1 VTTDRPP
8 VSVSESDQDLGRDRD
23 RDLTVAAPERIG
35 VYVCHCGSNIAGTVD
50 VEAVRDWAAERLAPS
65 GVVVARDSKFMC
77 ASNGQE
83 LIEKDVSELGLTR
96 VVVAA
101 CSPHMHEKTFRGA
114 CERAG
119 LNPYLCEMVSIR
131 EQVSWVHSD
140 RAAAT
145 AKAKAL
151 VAGGVLR
158 VAHDEPLEP
167 LRVPINPATLVVGG
181 GIAGISAALEIA
193 DAGFPVHLVE
203 REPSIGG
210 HMAQFDKTFPT
221 LDCAA
226 CILTPRMVTVGS
238 HPNITLHTWSEVTDV
253 SGYVGSFTVTVRHR
267 PRYVDQDL
275 CTGCGICQEKCPC
288 KVIDQRFEAGLGYRK
303 GAYRPF
309 PQAVPKYPVIDIE
322 NCIFF
327 ERGACKA
334 CEKLCP
340 TGAIDFTQQPEDVSL
355 EVGNIVLATGFEPFD
370 ARRVEQYG
378 YGRLANV
385 FTSLEFERMS
395 NAAGPTGGRIV
406 LRDGVT
412 PPSAVGIVH
421 CVGSRDRNFNPY
433 CSAICCMQSLK
444 FAHLVREHTDATV
457 YEFYIDMRTP
467 GKGYDE
473 FYNRLQD
480 EGTVFV
486 RGRVAEVTD
495 TVRYPAEAHE
505 DGRLIVQVE
514 DTLAGRQRRIPVDM
528 VILSVGLEPPPDA
541 HETARM
547 FGITCSSDGW
557 IIERH
562 PKLDPVATMTEGV
575 FGAGCALGPRDI
587 PTSVANGAAA
597 AARILGRIQQREM
610 ALEPV
615 RAAVTGTCSGCRICN
630 DLCPF
635 AAIAFHEDGAG
646 AEINPALCQGC
657 GVCIAACPSHAITG
671 SGFSDEQIL
680 GQIEGLLMVAADGS
694 DVPAPVPAA
703 RRAPPGPGPWRDPVG
718 AGKAVAV

>member
-1 VTTDRPP
+1 MTPEPIDRPTTTDG
-8 VSVSESDQDLGRDRD
+8 Q
-23 RDLTVAAPERIG
+23 ERIG

-50 VEAVRDWAAERLAPS
+50 VEAVRDWAGERLAAQ

-77 ASNGQE
+77 ASIGQE
-83 LIEKDVSELGLTR
+83 LIEKDIAELGLTR

-119 LNPYLCEMVSIR
+119 LNPYLCELVSIR
-131 EQVSWVHSD
+131 EQVSWVHTD

-145 AKAKAL
+145 AKAEAV

-167 LRVPINPATLVVGG
+167 FRVPINPATLVVGG
-181 GIAGISAALEIA
+181 GIAGISTALEIA
-193 DAGFPVHLVE
+193 DAGFPVHIVE

-226 CILTPRMVTVGS
+226 CILTPKMVTAGS

-253 SGYVGSFTVTVRHR
+253 KGYVGSFTVTVKHR
-267 PRYVDQDL
+267 ARFINTDL
-275 CTGCGICQEKCPC
+275 CTGCGICQEKCPS
-288 KVIDQRFEAGLGYRK
+288 KVIDEVFEAGIAYRK
-303 GAYRPF
+303 GVYTPF
-309 PQAVPKYPVIDIE
+309 PQAVPKYPVIDAP
-322 NCIFF
+322 NCIYF
-327 ERGACKA
+327 EKGTCKA
-334 CEKLCP
+334 CVKFCP
-340 TGAIDFTQQPEDVSL
+340 TGAIDFEQQDEDVTL
-355 EVGNIVLATGFEPFD
+355 EVGNIVLATGFETFD
-370 ARRVEQYG
+370 ARRIEQYG

-406 LRDGVT
+406 LRDGVSE
-412 PPSAVGIVH
+412 PKAVGIVH
-421 CVGSRDRNFNPY
+421 CVGSRDKNYNNY
-433 CSAICCMQSLK
+433 CSSICCMQSLK

-467 GKGYDE
+467 GKGFDE
-473 FYNRLQD
+473 FYQRIEE

-486 RGRVAEVTD
+486 RGRVAEITD
-495 TVRYPAEAHE
+495 VVRRPEEAAE

-514 DTLAGRQRRIPVDM
+514 DTLAARQRRIPVDM
-528 VILSVGLEPPPDA
+528 VILSTGLEPPRDA
-541 HETARM
+541 HATARL
-547 FGITCSSDGW
+547 FGLTCSYEGW

-562 PKLDPVATMTEGV
+562 PKLDPVATMTDGV
-575 FGAGCALGPRDI
+575 FAAGCALGPRDI
-587 PTSVANGAAA
+587 PTSVSNGAAA

-610 ALEPV
+610 ALEPI
-615 RAAVTGTCSGCRICN
+615 RATVDEARCSGCRICN

-635 AAIAFHEDGAG
+635 SAIVFHEERAVT
-646 AEINPALCQGC
+646 EVNPALCQGC
-657 GVCIAACPSHAITG
+657 GVCVAACPAGAISG

-680 GQIEGLLMVAADGS
+680 SQIEGLLMVTASGT
-694 DVPAPVPAA
+694 
-703 RRAPPGPGPWRDPVG
+703 PPGPSIEVRE
-718 AGKAVAV
+718 AVPA